1 MIGLG
6 LFGSFGNDLRGFDY
20 RFGFAMENL
29 VASMVSVVII
39 VQRNEGNCFSGFQAM
54 CEFTP
59 TIDDGFTLRLRWRR
73 KRGGRAIREKKEDGE
88 IFRRENI
95 IKKF

>member
-1 MIGLG
+1 
-6 LFGSFGNDLRGFDY
+6 
-20 RFGFAMENL
+20 MENL

-59 TIDDGFTLRLRWRR
+59 TIDDGFTDVGEAW
-73 KRGGRAIREKKEDGE
+73 KEAYTILSLMDK
-88 IFRRENI
+88 N
-95 IKKF
+95 